1 MTPQEKLDNAVAQP
15 RSVYRTPEEVL
26 VDHSLTDDQKR
37 RVLQSWEQDARE
49 LAVAEEEN
57 MGGGEP
63 DMLDRVVRALATLP
77 AGDEKPRG
85 PATIHGSPARPSS
98 AGATDA
104 AATLSPEEA
113 RQGEIVLKTKK
124 QRRLVLGGVALS
136 LVVLTV
142 AFSLA

>member
-1 MTPQEKLDNAVAQP
+1 
-15 RSVYRTPEEVL
+15 
-26 VDHSLTDDQKR
+26 
-37 RVLQSWEQDARE
+37 
-49 LAVAEEEN
+49 
-57 MGGGEP
+57 
-63 DMLDRVVRALATLP
+63 MLDRVVRALATLP

-136 LVVLTV
+136 LVALTV